1 MFLND
6 KDLLK
11 LLRPPVK
18 PAARETSE
26 GAATTKAGTLAM
38 NNEPSANLVVTF
50 LLFFV
55 LPVTLLY
62 LFYPRYWVTG

>member
-11 LLRPPVK
+11 LLRHPVK

-26 GAATTKAGTLAM
+26 GAATTEAGTLVMA
-38 NNEPSANLVVTF
+38 SNLVVIF